1 MDTFSRICA
10 LLASVVLHFA
20 RLALA
25 SLGLIVIY
33 GVFMRY
39 ALSDA
44 PPYVEQVALI
54 LVICVAMFGA
64 AAGAREE
71 GHIGLDSV
79 SKRMPAAMKKWMST
93 VVDGLTLI
101 FSAVIFNGS
110 IEMATST
117 QHDLIPTLGI
127 AEAWRYL
134 PVLIASALIF
144 MFAIEHLLVV
154 WAGLRRVGHD
164 HLTSSEES

>member
-1 MDTFSRICA
+1 MLVFSRACA
-10 LLASVVLHFA
+10 VLAQVVLHLA

-25 SLGLIVIY
+25 LLGLIVIY

-64 AAGAREE
+64 AAGARE
-71 GHIGLDSV
+71 GSHIGLDSV
-79 SKRMPAAMKKWMST
+79 IKHLPAVGKKWLGT
-93 VVDGLTLI
+93 FVDALTLL
-101 FSAVIFNGS
+101 FSGLVFTGS
-110 IEMATST
+110 LDMAEST

-127 AEAWRYL
+127 AEAWRYF
-134 PVLIASALIF
+134 PVLISSGLIF
-144 MFAIEHLLVV
+144 LFAIEHLWVL
-154 WAGLRRVGHD
+154 WAGLKIINHD
-164 HLTSSEES
+164 DHAISREN